1 MPLPKS
7 PITKAS
13 LSVSPMLD
21 QQLLQIAIIFLAALA
36 VGGVVYVLVMPFLS
50 GERKADKRVAS
61 VSTSRGAQRTGA
73 GKEQGSTRRQEVQK
87 TIKDLEEKQK
97 SKKKITLTARLAR
110 AGLNVTP
117 RVFYLASAGAG
128 LVLGVVLF
136 VTGTPPVVSA
146 LAAIVGALGV
156 PRWLLNHLGKRR
168 QKKFVAEFANAIDV
182 IVRGV
187 KSGLPLNDCLQ
198 IIARETAEPVRS
210 EFQAVVEQQS
220 VGIPLSKAFERM
232 YDHMP
237 LQEVNFFGIVI
248 AIQQQTGGNLAEA
261 LGNLS
266 AVLRDRAKLYG
277 KVQAFSAEAKAS
289 AAIIGSLPPAVML
302 LVYLSTPQYIALLW
316 TEELGNLLLA
326 ASGFWMLCGVLVMRN
341 MINFDF

>member
-1 MPLPKS
+1 
-7 PITKAS
+7 
-13 LSVSPMLD
+13 MLD
-21 QQLLQIAIIFLAALA
+21 PVVLQLSIVFLAALA
-36 VGGVVYVLVMPFLS
+36 VGGVVYVLVMPYLS
-50 GERKADKRVAS
+50 GERKADKRVAN
-61 VSTSRGAQRTGA
+61 VSTSRAAQRTGT
-73 GKEQGSTRRQEVQK
+73 GKEVAGTRKQEVQK

-97 SKKKITLTARLAR
+97 SKKKITLTARLGR
-110 AGLNVTP
+110 AGLTISP
-117 RVFYLASAGAG
+117 RAFYLGSVGMG
-128 LVLGVVLF
+128 ITLGIVLF
-136 VTGTPPVVSA
+136 VTGSPPIVSA
-146 LAAIVGALGV
+146 IAAVVGTLGV

-168 QKKFVAEFANAIDV
+168 QKMFVAEFANAIDV

-220 VGIPLSKAFERM
+220 VGIPLSKAFGRM
-232 YDHMP
+232 YEHMP
-237 LQEVNFFGIVI
+237 IQEVNFFGIVI

-266 AVLRDRAKLYG
+266 TVLRDRAKLYG
-277 KVQAFSAEAKAS
+277 KVQSFSAEAKAS

-302 LVYLSTPQYIALLW
+302 LVYLSTPEYISLLW

-326 ASGFWMLCGVLVMRN
+326 ASGVWMLCGVLVMRK